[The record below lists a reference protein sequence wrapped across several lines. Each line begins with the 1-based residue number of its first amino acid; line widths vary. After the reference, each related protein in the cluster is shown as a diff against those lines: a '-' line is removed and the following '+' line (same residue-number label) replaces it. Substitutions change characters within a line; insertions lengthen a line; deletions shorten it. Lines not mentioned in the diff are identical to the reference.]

1 MQLQYIRENL
11 AEKLRAHGINPTHQR
26 IEIAHALFS
35 RCEHL
40 SADQVMAIVNERYS
54 ESSKATVYNT
64 LNLFLEKKLIREV
77 IVDPNKVFYDPNI
90 SPHYHMYDVESGKL
104 TDIDAADIRVS
115 GLPSLPEGMVTE
127 GMDIVIRV
135 RRADF
140 PLSPALSREGRGSNV
155 RNENKA

>member
-1 MQLQYIRENL
+1 MDAMQYNRDNL
-11 AEKLRAHGINPTHQR
+11 ADKLRAHGINPTHQR

-40 SADQVMAIVNERYS
+40 SADQVMAIVNERHS
-54 ESSKATVYNT
+54 ETSKATVYNT

-77 IVDPNKVFYDPNI
+77 IVDPNKIFYDPNT
-90 SPHYHMYDVESGKL
+90 SAHYHMYDVESGKL

-115 GLPSLPEGMVTE
+115 GLPPLPAGMVTE

-135 RRADF
+135 RPADF
-140 PLSPALSREGRGSNV
+140 LQQ
-155 RNENKA
+155 